1 MNPPRSWLGDACGG
15 WGNVTSLVGGSPEEA
30 AVVSAVS
37 AAAAAGDGCRR
48 LEKGSAW
55 GTDGV
60 SYTRQRSRKA
70 GVAGEV
76 WEGQAARS
84 RLQLAENS
92 LASVGRMDCRS
103 PGKTKK
109 VWGLH
114 PEESL

>member
-1 MNPPRSWLGDACGG
+1 M
-15 WGNVTSLVGGSPEEA
+15 TSLVGGSPEEA

-55 GTDGV
+55 GIDGV